1 VSGESLKLTVYF
13 GEGDD
18 LADPLIAI
26 FGRHRAAASAL
37 LRGAEGFGIK
47 HHLRSERLLTLSED
61 LPLVAVAVD
70 SRERIETM
78 LPDVTALV
86 GDGLVTLERVQP
98 AEEPDLGHDAK
109 LTVYCGRKETVR
121 GGPAFVAIV
130 DLLHRHGLSG
140 ATVMLGVDATV
151 RGERHRARFFSR
163 NADVLLVIESVG
175 ERERALTAVEE
186 LGRTLDEPLLALERI
201 RICRRDGQALADPH
215 DGPGWQRLTVH
226 SSGGTPVH
234 AELVRRLRQAGTGG
248 ATCVRGIWGYHG
260 DHRPHGDTL
269 RSLRRR
275 APVLTTI
282 VAEPGSVERCFE
294 IVTELT
300 AHSGLVTSEPLQVAW
315 ISGGKP
321 GPGIE

>member
-1 VSGESLKLTVYF
+1 VNGESLKLTVYF
-13 GEGDD
+13 GEGDGV
-18 LADPLIAI
+18 ADPLMAT
-26 FGRHRAAASAL
+26 FGRHRAAASVL

-70 SRERIETM
+70 SRERIEAM
-78 LPDVTALV
+78 LPDVTAQS

-98 AEEPDLGHDAK
+98 AEEPDLARDAK
-109 LTVYCGRKETVR
+109 LTVYCGRKETVA
-121 GGPAFVAIV
+121 GTPAFVAVV

-151 RGERHRARFFSR
+151 RGERHRARFFGR

-175 ERERALTAVEE
+175 ERERVATAVEE
-186 LGRTLDEPLLALERI
+186 LARTLDRPLLALEGI
-201 RICRRDGQALADPH
+201 RICRREGRALADPH
-215 DGPGWQRLTVH
+215 DDAGWQRLTVH
-226 SSGGTPVH
+226 SSGGTPLH

-269 RSLRRR
+269 LSLGRK

-282 VAEPGSVERCFE
+282 VADPASVERCFQ

-300 AHSGLVTSEPLQVAW
+300 AHSGLVTSEPLQVAS

-321 GPGIE
+321 GPAIE